1 MSERFE
7 FIDAEKATR
16 TPSGERKYTVTL
28 MCAWLE
34 VSTSGFSMETCL
46 PFKVYSLRVEK
57 KKRQL
62 TPRAASGW
70 TW

>member
-16 TPSGERKYTVTL
+16 TPSGERKYTVRL

-34 VSTSGFSMETCL
+34 VSASGFYEWS
-46 PFKVYSLRVEK
+46 
-57 KKRQL
+57 
-62 TPRAASGW
+62 
-70 TW
+70 